1 MTLVMP
7 PKSLD
12 DAGRC
17 CGRKPLVY
25 KRPHRLFCPRC
36 DAEYNHETGL
46 QQQNWCYLP
55 ASEGDGFVFRHE
67 HMQRAYIAAHPAC
80 APKEG

>member
-17 CGRKPLVY
+17 CGRKPMVY

-36 DAEYNHETGL
+36 DAEYKPETGR
-46 QQQNWCYLP
+46 QQANWCYLAAVTTLCSGTNTWN
-55 ASEGDGFVFRHE
+55 ASILR
-67 HMQRAYIAAHPAC
+67 
-80 APKEG
+80 

>member
-12 DAGRC
+12 SAGRC
-17 CGRKPLVY
+17 CGRKPMVY

-36 DAEYNHETGL
+36 DAEYNPATGR
-46 QQQNWCYLP
+46 QQANWCYL
-55 ASEGDGFVFRHE
+55 AEGDGFIFRHE
-67 HMQRAYIAAHPAC
+67 HMERQYVAAHPAC
-80 APKEG
+80 APK

>member
-17 CGRKPLVY
+17 CGRKPMVY

-36 DAEYNHETGL
+36 DAEYNPSTGR
-46 QQQNWCYLP
+46 QQQNWCYRV
-55 ASEGDGFVFRHE
+55 ADDGFSFCYE
-67 HMQRAYIAAHPAC
+67 HMEREYTGPAC
-80 APKEG
+80 APKEE